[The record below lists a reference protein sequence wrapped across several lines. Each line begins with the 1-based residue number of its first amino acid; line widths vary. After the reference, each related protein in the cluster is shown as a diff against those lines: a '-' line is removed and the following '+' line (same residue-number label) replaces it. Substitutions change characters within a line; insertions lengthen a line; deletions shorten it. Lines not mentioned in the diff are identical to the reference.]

1 MNFPIQFGAPQ
12 IILLLIALGGFALF
26 VHAAHSL
33 LRGEKHYNQKYW
45 TAEEKE
51 AYYESNHR
59 RLPRRRHLRLRRG
72 LSGVLLIAV
81 ATSLLWLTFLVQ
93 AYLGLTSDIPVA
105 HVVATSL
112 VGVDHAMSVTL
123 TLYDQNGQPITLT
136 DPNGHTTTSLSY
148 VVYGDEWML
157 QGDFIKVVPWM
168 NVLGVH
174 SGYKVTRLEGRYDDI
189 NLEQTARRSAYALNG
204 GDDGFFQNMQSWHG
218 WISPFIDA
226 EYGTAT
232 FVGPGTYDVF
242 ASQTGLYP
250 RPVS

>member
-1 MNFPIQFGAPQ
+1 MTFPFQFGLPQ
-12 IILLLIALGGFALF
+12 FILVLIALLGFAMF

-33 LRGEKHYNQKYW
+33 LRGEKHYGRLGL

-51 AYYESNHR
+51 NYYRYGH
-59 RLPRRRHLRLRRG
+59 LPRRRRLRLRRG
-72 LSGVLLIAV
+72 LSGILLLAISV
-81 ATSLLWLTFLVQ
+81 SLLWLTFLVQ

-112 VGVDHAMSVTL
+112 VGEDHAMSVTL
-123 TLYDQNGQPITLT
+123 TLYD
-136 DPNGHTTTSLSY
+136 DDGHPMTVTGPDGRATTSLSY

-157 QGDFIKVVPWM
+157 QADFIKVVPWL

-189 NLEQTARRSAYALNG
+189 NLENTARRSAYALNG
-204 GDDGFFQNMQSWHG
+204 GDDGFFQHMRDWHG

-232 FVGPGTYDVF
+232 FTGPGTYNVF

-250 RPVS
+250 RPTNG

>member
-1 MNFPIQFGAPQ
+1 MNFPIQFGLPQ

-33 LRGEKHYNQKYW
+33 LRGEKHYESRRW
-45 TAEEKE
+45 TIEEKE
-51 AYYESNHR
+51 AYYQFG

-81 ATSLLWLTFLVQ
+81 AVSLLWLTFLVQ

-112 VGVDHAMSVTL
+112 VGEDHAMSVTL
-123 TLYDQNGQPITLT
+123 TLYDQNGRPLT
-136 DPNGHTTTSLSY
+136 VTDANGHSATSLSY
-148 VVYGDEWML
+148 VVFGDEWML
-157 QGDFIKVVPWM
+157 QADFIKVVPWL

-174 SGYKVTRLEGRYDDI
+174 SGYKVTRLEGRYDDV
-189 NLEQTARRSAYALNG
+189 NLELTGKRSVYALNG
-204 GDDGFFQNMQSWHG
+204 GDDGFFQHMQSWHG

-226 EYGTAT
+226 EYGSAT

-242 ASQTGLYP
+242 ASQTGLDL
-250 RPVS
+250 RQTSN